1 MTEQTPKK
9 TARIA
14 GFKATLTV
22 FIPVDKKSLKSQ
34 MDTSTALHN
43 AEQAGDIS
51 GVVALPGLRLL
62 AIKNP
67 RYTSIPGDPAEAAA
81 EEAGK
86 EGEGEPE
93 GEETPP
99 ADDPSTF
106 DPDDEAAHDA
116 AIEQAHG
123 GRRKRA

>member
-1 MTEQTPKK
+1 MTDTAAKTP
-9 TARIA
+9 ARIH
-14 GFKATLTV
+14 GYKTTLTLFV
-22 FIPVDKKSLKSQ
+22 PVDKKSLKSQ
-34 MDTSTALHN
+34 ADASTALHN

-51 GVVALPGLRLL
+51 GVLALPGMRLL
-62 AIKNP
+62 AIKGS

-93 GEETPP
+93 GEEAPP

-106 DPDDEAAHDA
+106 DPDDEAATDA
-116 AIEQAHG
+116 AIEARHG